1 MNRPNPYALAGSQP
15 ALEALAPQVSAALAA
30 ARAQLTFAREACDL
44 VLGLNSGNLPAWTPG
59 EAWGAELEGDSLV
72 VGGPGALINAS
83 LRNGAPAS
91 LTIET
96 AEGAWEAEF
105 ADAGVRVRFTDA
117 VTGAVAN
124 YNFGTHGRPRPE
136 GEWENK
142 LAQLRQG
149 WEESAAA
156 AAEAAAAAA
165 ASAAKAPERDWY
177 YAAAGKTEG
186 PMPESELRARLSV
199 LPPGAMVWNQ
209 ALDGWKSPADAGLLP
224 ATPAAAAV
232 PASGWELTV
241 QSGPD
246 LGRRYELAGEARVG
260 RSVECEV
267 ALADGTASRVHARI
281 RQESGAFWISD
292 NQSMNGTE
300 VNGARIA
307 GSVRLNEG
315 DLIHVGSSDLVFGR
329 APGCAPAPFPTA
341 ATEPAPV
348 QAAHDAPAP
357 AAPVCPACASPVGKG
372 AAFCTNCGR
381 ALL

>member
-1 MNRPNPYALAGSQP
+1 
-15 ALEALAPQVSAALAA
+15 
-30 ARAQLTFAREACDL
+30 
-44 VLGLNSGNLPAWTPG
+44 
-59 EAWGAELEGDSLV
+59 
-72 VGGPGALINAS
+72 
-83 LRNGAPAS
+83 
-91 LTIET
+91 
-96 AEGAWEAEF
+96 
-105 ADAGVRVRFTDA
+105 
-117 VTGAVAN
+117 
-124 YNFGTHGRPRPE
+124 
-136 GEWENK
+136 
-142 LAQLRQG
+142 
-149 WEESAAA
+149 
-156 AAEAAAAAA
+156 
-165 ASAAKAPERDWY
+165 
-177 YAAAGKTEG
+177 
-186 PMPESELRARLSV
+186 
-199 LPPGAMVWNQ
+199 
-209 ALDGWKSPADAGLLP
+209 LLP
-224 ATPAAAAV
+224 AAQPAAAV

-329 APGCAPAPFPTA
+329 APGCAPVPFPTA